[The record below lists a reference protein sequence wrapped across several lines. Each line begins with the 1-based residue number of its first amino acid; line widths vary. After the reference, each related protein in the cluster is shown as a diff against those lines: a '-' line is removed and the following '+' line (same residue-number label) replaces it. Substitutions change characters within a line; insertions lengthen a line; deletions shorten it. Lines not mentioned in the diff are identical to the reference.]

1 MTKLRFTKRQIEIL
15 KDSIEYVLCDKL
27 DHFEWIKNNSDTY
40 TAETP
45 REIYNEVKILTNI
58 RTKLWES
65 K

>member
-1 MTKLRFTKRQIEIL
+1 MAKLQFTKRQIEIL

-27 DHFEWIKNNSDTY
+27 DHFEWVKNNSDTY
-40 TAETP
+40 TVETP
-45 REIYNEVKILTNI
+45 REIYNEVKILNNI

>member
-1 MTKLRFTKRQIEIL
+1 MAKLQFTKRQIEIL
-15 KDSIEYVLCDKL
+15 KDTIELVLNDKL
-27 DHFEWIKNNSDTY
+27 DDFEWIKNNSDTY

>member
-1 MTKLRFTKRQIEIL
+1 MAKLQFTKRQIEIL

-27 DHFEWIKNNSDTY
+27 DHFEWVKNNSDTY
-40 TAETP
+40 TVETP
-45 REIYNEVKILTNI
+45 IEIYNEVKILTNI

>member
-27 DHFEWIKNNSDTY
+27 DHFEWVKNNSDTY
-40 TAETP
+40 TVETP

>member
-1 MTKLRFTKRQIEIL
+1 MAKLQFTKRQIEIL

>member
-1 MTKLRFTKRQIEIL
+1 MKKLKFTKRQIEIL

-27 DHFEWIKNNSDTY
+27 DHFEWVKNNSDTY
-40 TAETP
+40 TVETP

>member
-1 MTKLRFTKRQIEIL
+1 MAKLQFTKRQIEIL

-27 DHFEWIKNNSDTY
+27 DHFEWVKNNSYSY
-40 TAETP
+40 TVETP

>member
-1 MTKLRFTKRQIEIL
+1 MAKLQFTKRQIEIL

-27 DHFEWIKNNSDTY
+27 DHFEWVKNNSDTY
-40 TAETP
+40 TVEKP